1 MSESTENNSN
11 DSNYD
16 VVCIVMILAL
26 VVGAALF
33 WVSGQ

>member
-16 VVCIVMILAL
+16 TVGIIMILAL

-33 WVSGQ
+33 WVSSQ

>member
-1 MSESTENNSN
+1 MSESTENNSG

-16 VVCIVMILAL
+16 TFCIIMILAL